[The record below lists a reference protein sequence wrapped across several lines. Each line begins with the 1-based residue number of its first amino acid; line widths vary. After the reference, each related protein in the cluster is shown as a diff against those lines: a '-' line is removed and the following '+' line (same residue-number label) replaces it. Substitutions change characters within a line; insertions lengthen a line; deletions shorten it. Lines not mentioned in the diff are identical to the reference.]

1 MGTGYVLY
9 FKRISICKGMWVA
22 YLKGLIYI
30 DATQGSTFSN
40 SKMCPST
47 YYRYFNM
54 VAKKAPSIDKT

>member
-30 DATQGSTFSN
+30 DATQGSSN
-40 SKMCPST
+40 TLVKCVQAIDINIKTS
-47 YYRYFNM
+47 F
-54 VAKKAPSIDKT
+54 VLKKKI

>member
-30 DATQGSTFSN
+30 DATQGSYILLRCVQACN
-40 SKMCPST
+40 INVVVRLYGDIIHQDEK
-47 YYRYFNM
+47 
-54 VAKKAPSIDKT
+54 